1 MKKYWAHSERK
12 GTDEKQ
18 ELEEHLLNTA
28 ELAASF
34 TASFDPERLTFY
46 AGLWHDL
53 GKYYH
58 EFQDY
63 LDDPTLQRKHRDHS
77 TAGGVYACQSLDW
90 SQAFIVMIL
99 IFSHHGGLICAKD
112 LMKRFEDNKDESFIQ
127 KSLQKG
133 SLFLEH
139 YPLPISRVKSDY
151 WNYES
156 PDMVSLEIRIRMFFS
171 ALVDADFLDTEHHFY
186 PDKTHLRTIQKE
198 PSELYQ
204 LLSSHYQSLERAEN
218 ANEAI
223 NRTRSF
229 IFHQCVEKA
238 VDHHSF
244 FLLSV
249 PTGLGKTLSS
259 MGFALKHAM
268 ETEKKRVIVALPFT
282 SIIDQNAKEYKEIFG
297 DEHVLEHHSQASWG
311 KEQSVEDESV
321 DDENEKMK
329 LASENWDM
337 PIVVSS
343 TVQLFESLFANKTSA
358 TRKLHNIANS
368 VIILDEFQMLPID
381 LLEPIFA
388 TMEELM
394 ITYNVTIVASSATP
408 LSFEWKNYFQKVGQP
423 VSLIDNSERLFE
435 EYLRVDFQYNAEP
448 ITWDELSE
456 QILKFKQALII
467 VNSKKDALTLYNKL
481 KYQVD
486 PNDVYHL
493 STSMCSKHRQDI
505 LSKVKEKLQG
515 NKPVFLIST
524 QLIEAGVD
532 IDFPAVFRAMAS
544 LDRIIQAAGRCNRE
558 GKLEKKG
565 SVVIFN
571 PSEGIMPQGM
581 YTTAAEQTKIT
592 LGDKWKEL
600 HLPNT
605 YVEFFRKLYNLKKG
619 ILDNKGIQKERS
631 DPCRGLN
638 FPKISK
644 DFQMIDEDTVSVICP
659 YDEIGEELI
668 EELIKESDSKIPNR
682 LWFRRVQPYVVNVQ
696 RKDFKKSSQYFREIS
711 DDWPNDWFVL
721 KTGIYDSKIGFQ
733 CSIHH
738 D

>member
-1 MKKYWAHSERK
+1 MKILKKYWAHSERK

-18 ELEEHLLNTA
+18 ALEEHLLNTA

-63 LDDPTLQRKHRDHS
+63 LDDPTLRRKHRDHS
-77 TAGGVYACQSLDW
+77 TAGGVYAGQSLDW

-127 KSLQKG
+127 ESLQKG

-151 WNYES
+151 WDFES

-186 PDKTHLRTIQKE
+186 PDKTHLRTTQKE

-204 LLSSHYQSLERAEN
+204 LLLNHYQSLERAER

-244 FLLSV
+244 YLLSV

-259 MGFALKHAM
+259 MGFALKHAI

-282 SIIDQNAKEYKEIFG
+282 SIIDQNAGEYKEIFG
-297 DEHVLEHHSQASWG
+297 DEHVLEHHSQVSWG
-311 KEQSVEDESV
+311 EGQSVDGG
-321 DDENEKMK
+321 KME

-343 TVQLFESLFANKTSA
+343 TVQLFESLFANKKVA

-388 TMEELM
+388 TIEELM
-394 ITYNVTIVASSATP
+394 RTYNVTIVASSATP

-435 EYLRVDFQYNAEP
+435 EYLRVEFQYNAEP
-448 ITWDELSE
+448 ITWDGLSE
-456 QILKFKQALII
+456 QIFKFKQALII
-467 VNSKKDALTLYNKL
+467 VNTKKDALELYNKL
-481 KYQVD
+481 KYQVKYD
-486 PNDVYHL
+486 DVYHL

-505 LSKVKEKLQG
+505 LSEVKEKLQK
-515 NKPVFLIST
+515 NKSVFLVST

-532 IDFPAVFRAMAS
+532 IDFPAVFRAIAS

-558 GKLEKKG
+558 GLLEKKG

-571 PSEGIMPQGM
+571 PSEGGMPLGM
-581 YTTAAEQTKIT
+581 YKMAAEQTKIT
-592 LGDKWKEL
+592 LEDKWKEL

-605 YVEFFRKLYNLKKG
+605 YVEFFEKLYRLGNKKM
-619 ILDNKGIQKERS
+619 LDNKGIQRERS
-631 DPCRGLN
+631 DPCSGLN

-659 YDEIGEELI
+659 YDKIC
-668 EELIKESDSKIPNR
+668 EELIKEWNPKMPDR

-696 RKDFKKSSQYFREIS
+696 RQDPLLREPSLNLRKIW
-711 DDWPNDWFVL
+711 DDWNDWFVL
-721 KTGIYDSKIGFQ
+721 KTDIYDSKIGLQ
-733 CSIHH
+733 CSTHH